1 MGEWYRSAKWV
12 EKAVLKLEMLGYRE
26 WDKEDEGGLMVK
38 IIVEATGYWLGVE
51 WTEAIDRC

>member
-12 EKAVLKLEMLGYRE
+12 EKTVLKLEMLGYRE

-38 IIVEATGYWLGVE
+38 IIVGATGYW
-51 WTEAIDRC
+51 